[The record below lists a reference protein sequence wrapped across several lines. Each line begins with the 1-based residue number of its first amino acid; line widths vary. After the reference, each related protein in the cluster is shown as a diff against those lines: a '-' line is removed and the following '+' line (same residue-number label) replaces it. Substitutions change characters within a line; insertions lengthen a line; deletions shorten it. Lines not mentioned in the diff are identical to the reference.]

1 MQGLKSRNGRIR
13 ERLVG
18 TTSTSPPTSTPF
30 LKEYGDDVERYDSSP
45 GQAKN
50 EHCPELDGWYEF
62 LPFRVVCRAEA
73 GAADHAKG
81 KVGCGRALPRAAAS
95 AALLWATIVLPR
107 WGAGWANQP
116 FQRPAGFRPS
126 RLVAQ

>member
-18 TTSTSPPTSTPF
+18 TTSTSSPTSTPF

-50 EHCPELDGWYEF
+50 EHCPELDRWYEF

-73 GAADHAKG
+73 GAADHANG
-81 KVGCGRALPRAAAS
+81 KRGLAHA
-95 AALLWATIVLPR
+95 
-107 WGAGWANQP
+107 QP
-116 FQRPAGFRPS
+116 SPPPS
-126 RLVAQ
+126 TPFLS